1 MRKVLLLILLGLAV
15 LPAGEAMAQTL
26 QVSGRVLA
34 EDGAGIP
41 GVNVV
46 TKGTTS
52 GTVTDADG
60 RYSLSVEPDA
70 VLVFSFIG
78 YATTEQAVN
87 NRTTIDVR
95 LQQDVTQLNEVVV
108 TALGIER
115 SRNELAYSAQKV
127 TGDQV
132 AQTRGVN
139 FVNAICS

>member
-132 AQTRGVN
+132 AQTEV
-139 FVNAICS
+139 